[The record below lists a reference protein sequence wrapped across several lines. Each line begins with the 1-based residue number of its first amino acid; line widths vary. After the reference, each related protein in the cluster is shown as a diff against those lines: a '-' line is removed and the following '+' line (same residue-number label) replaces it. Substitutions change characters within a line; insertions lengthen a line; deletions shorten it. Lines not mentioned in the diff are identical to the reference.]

1 MLTSSLVIGLGS
13 MAFSWIA
20 KLIAMKMQ
28 GNKELRE
35 AELKALNAK
44 AQVTKDAR
52 EYNNRG
58 FQFTRRFIAV
68 VTTLCVMALPFL
80 AVLWYQ
86 WLYPIDIVTGGMTPS
101 VHFGYNVIDKGFWPF
116 TSDTT
121 TTMWKEFNGL
131 VITPWHTD
139 MFAWVM
145 GMYFGNRM
153 GNGRM

>member
-1 MLTSSLVIGLGS
+1 MITSSIIIGLGS
-13 MAFSWIA
+13 MVFSWIA

-44 AQVTKDAR
+44 AQVTRDAR
-52 EYNNRG
+52 EFDNRG
-58 FQFTRRFIAV
+58 FQFTRRFIAI
-68 VTTLCVMALPFL
+68 TLTICVIVLPF
-80 AVLWYQ
+80 VMPMWQQ
-86 WLYPIDIVTGGMTPS
+86 WLYPIDIINSGMATP
-101 VHFGYNVIDKGFWPF
+101 VWFGYNEVNAGFWPF
-116 TSDTT
+116 TSDETT
-121 TTMWKEFNGL
+121 TVWREFRGL